1 MSPPRGQPG
10 PGKPCGIFT
19 YSMEVLAGVQADMTG
34 AAVGLLREAGIS
46 AEVRMAS
53 DRLSAAMGKRHRLVD
68 SVLVP
73 AVEADRAREVLAEG
87 GFPIQTA
94 ATDEAAFEGE
104 AAATA
109 PGDDSVRAFLG
120 RKA

>member
-1 MSPPRGQPG
+1 
-10 PGKPCGIFT
+10 
-19 YSMEVLAGVQADMTG
+19 MEVLAGVQADMTG